1 MMTRLQAKMP
11 LNTPALWVGT
21 FHGLCKPNAET
32 SHHEAAG
39 LPAAFA
45 ILGHER
51 SAWGYQEDYEGQ
63 QH

>member
-11 LNTPALWVGT
+11 LNTRALWVGT

-45 ILGHER
+45 IL
-51 SAWGYQEDYEGQ
+51 DMT
-63 QH
+63 